1 MIMIGWGK
9 CWKRQNTIFQN
20 PLTTNY
26 RNCRNAGI
34 WTSPACCYHSSR
46 SNKGS
51 PMADITQKFEFQ
63 ELLRDAVEY
72 RVLRGIMDARRTTEM
87 DKVRA
92 KLGITRDTVT
102 AST

>member
-1 MIMIGWGK
+1 
-9 CWKRQNTIFQN
+9 
-20 PLTTNY
+20 
-26 RNCRNAGI
+26 
-34 WTSPACCYHSSR
+34 
-46 SNKGS
+46 
-51 PMADITQKFEFQ
+51 MADITQKFEFQ

-92 KLGITRDTVT
+92 KLGITRDTVM